1 MKITRLLLAGAVLG
15 ALLGNGCIITS
26 AQILTHYSL
35 TNPFT
40 INSSAAD
47 HSELIPVDLTTVKDW
62 NDHKDDLKGLTD
74 LAILGHFKNNSGP
87 AGGVLVY
94 ITPTLDGPAG
104 GAPAI
109 PAGATLLW
117 GPGTIGAAPA
127 ERTIGWD
134 ESAGL
139 FNKAGKD
146 LLLSEVKGDGQ
157 FTLYTTGSTGTFN
170 ITVTDGEL
178 VLVLDAGK

>member
-74 LAILGHFKNNSGP
+74 LAITTLRQAADHAPTNPSVHYHLGLAQLKRGDKTAARQSIERALKINP
-87 AGGVLVY
+87 AF
-94 ITPTLDGPAG
+94 PS
-104 GAPAI
+104 
-109 PAGATLLW
+109 ATEAKQLLN
-117 GPGTIGAAPA
+117 TI
-127 ERTIGWD
+127 
-134 ESAGL
+134 
-139 FNKAGKD
+139 
-146 LLLSEVKGDGQ
+146 KG
-157 FTLYTTGSTGTFN
+157 
-170 ITVTDGEL
+170 
-178 VLVLDAGK
+178 